1 MTLPP
6 NRRRRWS
13 GSKNQFFPASYLFL
27 CFFPRKIS
35 KLVRMARTEIK
46 QVRDTQNQ
54 QLQVDQVET
63 RDDAEL
69 LPDVKVETTDT
80 AVKLEGQ
87 ASRNFSELTKELKG
101 ATELDQIIR
110 VMQKYTE
117 FSMFP
122 GARPGNY
129 DVIYVGAQV
138 IEPSDD
144 DEFLYGQ
151 PIVAKLSL
159 PID

>member
-35 KLVRMARTEIK
+35 KLVRMVRTEIE

-69 LPDVKVETTDT
+69 LPDEKW
-80 AVKLEGQ
+80 
-87 ASRNFSELTKELKG
+87 R
-101 ATELDQIIR
+101 
-110 VMQKYTE
+110 
-117 FSMFP
+117 
-122 GARPGNY
+122 
-129 DVIYVGAQV
+129 
-138 IEPSDD
+138 
-144 DEFLYGQ
+144 Q
-151 PIVAKLSL
+151 PILQSNLKDRHQEIFLS
-159 PID
+159 